1 MKKNGAIILSLTLV
15 SLGIF
20 PATTVRSEE
29 KKAQEEASSSLV
41 VQAERFTSEHRITI
55 GGRSVEYTAT
65 AGTMVMRN
73 DEEEPVALFGYT
85 AYVEKGADPAARP
98 ILFAYNG
105 GPGSASIWL
114 HMGVLGPQRV
124 VLEDA
129 AFTPP
134 GPFRRITNEHTI
146 LDEADLVM
154 IDPVGTGYSKPVG
167 EAEGKDF
174 WGVDQD
180 IASVSDF
187 IARYVTEN
195 GRWLSPKYLLG
206 ESYGGMRS
214 AGVAYRLLTSHGL
227 ALNGVILVSPYL
239 DFVAGN
245 PGIGIDLPHVLF
257 FTSFAATAWYHDA
270 IPDKPADLH
279 AFLEEAERFAE
290 TIYAPALFKG
300 HRLSEAERQGV
311 LAGMARFTGISE
323 DYWDRANMR
332 IDEGQFSKELLR
344 HRRET
349 SGRTDSRFKGEGLN
363 HIAERFTY
371 DPYESAVGPAF
382 VAAFLDYY
390 HKDLGVDIE
399 REYVV
404 SGKLWTSWDES
415 HDSPAKTLWYAKLP
429 IANTAIDLTYAM
441 VQNPNMRVLVQQ
453 GYFDLATPYGVTE
466 YVLDHM
472 DLDPE
477 LRKNITMRFY
487 EAGHM
492 MYVHPASMVSFK
504 KDLAEFIE

>member
-1 MKKNGAIILSLTLV
+1 MRKSIAFILSLTLI
-15 SLGIF
+15 SLGAV
-20 PATTVRSEE
+20 PAASARSGEKTGTETASPALVIQPEQFTT
-29 KKAQEEASSSLV
+29 
-41 VQAERFTSEHRITI
+41 EHRISV
-55 GGRSVEYTAT
+55 GGRTVDYTAT
-65 AGTMVMRN
+65 AGTMLMKD
-73 DEEEPVALFGYT
+73 DEDKPVALFGYT
-85 AYVEKGADPAARP
+85 AYVENEADPAKRP

-114 HMGVLGPQRV
+114 HMGILGPQRV
-124 VLEDA
+124 VIEDA
-129 AFTPP
+129 GFTSP
-134 GPFRRITNEHTI
+134 GPFRRVANEHSI
-146 LDEADLVM
+146 LDKADLVM
-154 IDPVGTGYSKPVG
+154 IDPVGTGFSKPVG
-167 EAEGKDF
+167 DAEGKDF

-214 AGVAYRLLTSHGL
+214 AGVVYRLLTTHGL

-257 FTSFAATAWYHDA
+257 FSTFAATAWYHDA
-270 IPDKPADLH
+270 IPDKPADLRT
-279 AFLEEAERFAE
+279 FLEEAERFAE
-290 TIYAPALFKG
+290 TVYAPALFRG
-300 HRLSEAERQGV
+300 HRLSEAERREV

-332 IDEGQFSKELLR
+332 IDESQFSKELLR

-349 SGRTDSRFKGEGLN
+349 SGRTDTRFKGEGLN

-371 DPYESAVGPAF
+371 DPFNSSVGPAF
-382 VAAFLDYY
+382 VAAFNDYY
-390 HKDLGVDIE
+390 RKDLGVDIE
-399 REYVV
+399 RDYVV
-404 SGKLWTSWDES
+404 GGKLWKIWDES
-415 HDSPAKTLWYAKLP
+415 HDSPAKKQWSDKLP
-429 IANTAIDLTYAM
+429 FANTAVDLTYAM
-441 VQNPNMRVLVQQ
+441 VQNPKMRVLVQQ
-453 GYFDLATPYGVTE
+453 GFFDLATPYGVTE

-472 DLDPE
+472 DLAPE
-477 LRKNITMRFY
+477 LRKNITVRFY

-492 MYVHPASMVSFK
+492 MYVHPPSMAKFK
-504 KDLAEFIE
+504 EDLADFIE

>member
-1 MKKNGAIILSLTLV
+1 MKKNVAIILSLTLV
-15 SLGIF
+15 LLVVVPTAS
-20 PATTVRSEE
+20 AQSEE
-29 KKAQEEASSSLV
+29 KTGTNEASPAPV
-41 VQAERFTSEHRITI
+41 IQAEQFTSEHRITI
-55 GGRSVEYTAT
+55 GGRTVEYTAT
-65 AGTMVMRN
+65 AGTMLMRG
-73 DEEEPVALFGYT
+73 EEDEPVALFGYT
-85 AYVEKGADPAARP
+85 AYVEKGADAATRP

-105 GPGSASIWL
+105 GPGSASVWL
-114 HMGVLGPQRV
+114 HMGILGPQRV
-124 VLEDA
+124 VVEDA
-129 AFTPP
+129 EFTPP
-134 GPFRRITNEHTI
+134 GPFRRVANEHSI

-154 IDPVGTGYSKPVG
+154 IDPVGTGFSKPVG
-167 EAEGKDF
+167 DAEGKDF

-187 IARYVTEN
+187 IAQYVTEN

-214 AGVAYRLLTSHGL
+214 AGVVYRLLKSHDL

-257 FTSFAATAWYHDA
+257 FTTFAATAWYHEA
-270 IPDKPADLH
+270 IPDRPADLG

-290 TIYAPALFKG
+290 TVYAPALFKG
-300 HRLSEAERQGV
+300 HRLSEAERQEV
-311 LAGMARFTGISE
+311 LAGMTRFTGISE
-323 DYWDRANMR
+323 EYWDRANLR
-332 IDEGQFSKELLR
+332 IDESRFSKELLR
-344 HRRET
+344 DHREV
-349 SGRTDSRFKGEGLN
+349 SGRADSRFTGEGLN

-371 DPYESAVGPAF
+371 DPFASAVGPAF
-382 VAAFLDYY
+382 AAAFHDYY
-390 HKDLGVDIE
+390 RKDLGVDIK
-399 REYVV
+399 RDYVF
-404 SGKLWTSWDES
+404 SGKLWKDWDES
-415 HDSPAKTLWYAKLP
+415 HKSPAGPQWYDKLP

-477 LRKNITMRFY
+477 LRENITVKFY

-492 MYVHPASMVSFK
+492 MYVHAPSMVGFK
-504 KDLAEFIE
+504 EDLAEFIE

>member
-1 MKKNGAIILSLTLV
+1 MRKNVAIILGLTLV
-15 SLGIF
+15 SF
-20 PATTVRSEE
+20 SVVPAASPRSEE
-29 KKAQEEASSSLV
+29 KTSTDEASAAPVIQGES
-41 VQAERFTSEHRITI
+41 FGSEHRITI
-55 GGRSVEYTAT
+55 GGRTVEYTAT
-65 AGTMVMRN
+65 AGTMLMKN
-73 DEEEPVALFGYT
+73 DDDEPIALFGYT
-85 AYVEKGADPAARP
+85 AYVENEADAATRP

-114 HMGVLGPQRV
+114 HMGILGPQRV
-124 VLEDA
+124 VVEDA
-129 AFTPP
+129 DFTPP
-134 GPFRRITNEHTI
+134 GPFRRVANEHSI

-154 IDPVGTGYSKPVG
+154 IDPVGTGFSKPVSD
-167 EAEGKDF
+167 AKGKDF

-180 IASVSDF
+180 IASVSNF

-214 AGVAYRLLTSHGL
+214 GGVVYRLLTAHGL

-257 FTSFAATAWYHDA
+257 FTTFAATAWYHDA
-270 IPDKPADLH
+270 IPDRPADLH
-279 AFLEEAERFAE
+279 VFLEEAERFAE
-290 TIYAPALFKG
+290 TVYAPALFKG
-300 HRLSEAERQGV
+300 HRLSGAERQEV
-311 LAGMARFTGISE
+311 LAGLARFTGISE

-332 IDEGQFSKELLR
+332 IDESQFSKELLR

-349 SGRTDSRFKGEGLN
+349 SGRIDSRFRGEGLN

-371 DPYESAVGPAF
+371 DPFDSAVGPAF
-382 VAAFLDYY
+382 VAAFRDYY
-390 HKDLGVDIE
+390 RQDLGVDIE

-404 SGKLWTSWDES
+404 SGKLWKSWDES
-415 HDSPAKTLWYAKLP
+415 HDSPARTHWYDTLP
-429 IANTAIDLTYAM
+429 FANTAVDLSYAM

-477 LRKNITMRFY
+477 LRENIALRFY

-492 MYVHPASMVSFK
+492 MYVHPPSMVEFK
-504 KDLAEFIE
+504 EDLANFIE